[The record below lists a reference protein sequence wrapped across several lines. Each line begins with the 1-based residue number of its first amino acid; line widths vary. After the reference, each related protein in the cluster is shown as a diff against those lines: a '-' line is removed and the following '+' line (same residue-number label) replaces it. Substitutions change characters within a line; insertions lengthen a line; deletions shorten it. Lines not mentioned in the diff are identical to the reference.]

1 MEITANLSSADGH
14 FDNLCLFN
22 ADEIKY
28 LEYQKTKRC
37 LRADR
42 EQII

>member
-1 MEITANLSSADGH
+1 METTANLSSADGH

-28 LEYQKTKRC
+28 LEYQKTKSC
-37 LRADR
+37 LKAVR
-42 EQII
+42 EQIT